1 MYARNRTGEINFY
14 ENMKNHIDKNKLQK
28 LLNRSPLFFHED
40 QDANADIKLAS
51 QDTEVAHQ

>member
-14 ENMKNHIDKNKLQK
+14 ENMKSHIDKKKLQK

-40 QDANADIKLAS
+40 QDANADL
-51 QDTEVAHQ
+51 QL